1 MGWNKDG
8 STIKALYLS
17 EYLVTGVVT
26 ESRVRYG
33 GDVSYHIDLVE
44 PLYIFGSLR
53 ECVIV
58 NENQV
63 IADFGVL
70 DETEEV

>member
-33 GDVSYHIDLVE
+33 GSVSYHIDLVD
-44 PLYIFGSLR
+44 PLYIFGSVR
-53 ECVIV
+53 EEVIID
-58 NENQV
+58 ENQV
-63 IADFGVL
+63 IADFGILENV
-70 DETEEV
+70 

>member
-17 EYLVTGVVT
+17 EYLVTGKVT

-33 GDVSYHIDLVE
+33 GTVSYHIELVE
-44 PLYIFGSLR
+44 PLYIFGSVR
-53 ECVIV
+53 EQVIV

-63 IADFGVL
+63 IADFGILEIV
-70 DETEEV
+70 

>member
-8 STIKALYLS
+8 STVKALYLS
-17 EYLVTGVVT
+17 EYLVTGKVT

-33 GDVSYHIDLVE
+33 GSVSYHIDLDE
-44 PLYIFGSLR
+44 PLFVFGSIR
-53 ECVIV
+53 EQVIV

-63 IADFGVL
+63 IADFGVM
-70 DETEEV
+70 EVI

>member
-17 EYLVTGVVT
+17 EYLVTGKVT

-33 GDVSYHIDLVE
+33 GTVSYHIDLVV
-44 PLYIFGSLR
+44 PLYVFGSVR
-53 ECVIV
+53 EQVIV
-58 NENQV
+58 DEKQV
-63 IADFGVL
+63 IADFGVI
-70 DETEEV
+70 EENV

>member
-17 EYLVTGVVT
+17 EYLVTGKVT

-33 GDVSYHIDLVE
+33 GSISYHIDLVE
-44 PLYIFGSLR
+44 PLYIFGSVR
-53 ECVIV
+53 EQVIV
-58 NENQV
+58 DENQV

-70 DETEEV
+70 EEMYE

>member
-17 EYLVTGVVT
+17 EYLVTGKVT

-33 GDVSYHIDLVE
+33 GSVSYHIDLVE
-44 PLYIFGSLR
+44 PLFIFGSVR
-53 ECVIV
+53 DCVIV
-58 NENQV
+58 NEKQV
-63 IADFGVL
+63 IADFGILENV
-70 DETEEV
+70 

>member
-17 EYLVTGVVT
+17 EYLVTGKVE

-33 GDVSYHIDLVE
+33 GSVSYHIQLDE
-44 PLYIFGSLR
+44 PLYLFGTHR
-53 ECVIV
+53 DRVIID
-58 NENQV
+58 ENQV

-70 DETEEV
+70 QTS